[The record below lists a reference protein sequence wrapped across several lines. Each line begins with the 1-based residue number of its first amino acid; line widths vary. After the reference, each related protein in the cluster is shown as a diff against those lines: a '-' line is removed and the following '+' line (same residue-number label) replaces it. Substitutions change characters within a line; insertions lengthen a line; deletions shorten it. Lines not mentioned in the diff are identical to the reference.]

1 MISHPAAITRARASW
16 MALALLLWAD
26 CTKAPRDTPSDR
38 ASTGGSAL
46 DSAALRDLE
55 MANRPERSLPELH
68 DVPVPRPPSSP
79 RGARSAPPER
89 GPTAQAAAALPRDT
103 ATPFPAAAPAAPAV
117 NASAPVAPARD
128 TAGTVPGVAA
138 GHVSAG
144 TVIVLRP
151 HVSVCTRFNA
161 VGDLFVSTLTTPIVG
176 AGGVTI
182 PAGVIVSVQ
191 ITAVARS
198 PGGGAVLN
206 FAVRSF
212 GRLQDGSVPELTPEL
227 ADITAPVGRLAGHA
241 TTEATLLGTCVPRD
255 GELRLTLTQ
264 PVRILNRG

>member
-1 MISHPAAITRARASW
+1 MISHPAPITRARASW
-16 MALALLLWAD
+16 MALALLLWGD
-26 CTKAPRDTPSDR
+26 CTKAPRDTRSDR
-38 ASTGGSAL
+38 AGNGGSAL

-68 DVPVPRPPSSP
+68 DVPVQRPPSSP
-79 RGARSAPPER
+79 RGARPAPSER
-89 GPTAQAAAALPRDT
+89 SPTVPAAAALARDT
-103 ATPFPAAAPAAPAV
+103 ATPSPAPAPAV
-117 NASAPVAPARD
+117 NTSAVAAAHD

-144 TVIVLRP
+144 TVIVLSP

-161 VGDLFVSTLTTPIVG
+161 VGDLFVSTLTSPIVG

-198 PGGGAVLN
+198 PGGGAVLD

-227 ADITAPVGRLAGHA
+227 GDITAPVGRLAGHA
-241 TTEATLLGTCVPRD
+241 MTEATLLGTCVPRD

-264 PVRILNRG
+264 PVRILRRG

>member
-38 ASTGGSAL
+38 AGNRGSVM

-55 MANRPERSLPELH
+55 MANRPERSPPELH
-68 DVPVPRPPSSP
+68 DVPLPRPPSSP

-89 GPTAQAAAALPRDT
+89 GPTVPAEAPLPRYT
-103 ATPFPAAAPAAPAV
+103 ATPSPAPAV
-117 NASAPVAPARD
+117 NTSAPVPPARD

-144 TVIVLRP
+144 TVIVLSP

-198 PGGGAVLN
+198 PGGGAVLD

-227 ADITAPVGRLAGHA
+227 ADITAPVGRLSGQAM
-241 TTEATLLGTCVPRD
+241 TEATLLGTCVPRD
-255 GELRLTLTQ
+255 GELRLMLTQ
-264 PVRILNRG
+264 PVRIVQRG